1 MPKKSA
7 MASAVLALAAAALAA
22 QNSATVTNVPV
33 GSSYS
38 TDGAHAVSGVRIRAL
53 PDGTV
58 FFLVPSSDRIVSM
71 NGNSFKQWQIRPD
84 KSIGANPVDFELDG
98 NVMWFIC
105 NGESLIDAGRSIF
118 ARLDTSTGAL
128 REWIL
133 PGSKPAGFYRAPDGK
148 VWLPQTDGRLQSL
161 DLATLQVLDYRSRN
175 TAGTVFTFAY
185 SDIVPGPDGALWMTD
200 FGNNRIVRFVPG
212 ADTETSWT
220 FLDPNL
226 GRNNPSQIQFDQD
239 GRLWICQL
247 SGNALHVFDPVTNLL
262 AVYSGFLTPIHF
274 EMFQGRLYV
283 AEAAGSSGSVAVLD
297 PSIALPGGRVLA
309 PLTVPVRHVVNPK
322 PALIRNSVIT
332 PTTFTS
338 TVNSFGTSEMP
349 VTLGAAGRGLLRTA
363 FPGTSAFGITVADGY
378 IWTGSNGAL
387 VRLQLQNIGADRDLA
402 VPIAFEAASN
412 PSVTLAQDRVDFTFA
427 NAGGSTVS
435 GNLLFLYSPA
445 ALTAS
450 IPFTVAPNS
459 TAVVEDIFHGLL
471 GPGFSVSG
479 PVRVQV
485 TSGTASDL
493 TASARNA
500 HTRDDG
506 AAFGFA
512 LQAVDTT
519 ACLGVGD
526 QATLFFGIRD
536 AETTTLGLFTSS
548 AGIGSHGTLT
558 LVGADGTSRGILP
571 FNLANNTLEEFKP
584 AASAFSLP
592 AHSGDSVLITGGP
605 GSLRA
610 YTRIVDSGSLDA
622 ALSLPARA
630 LDDAVLP
637 YAITGLDADGI
648 GPVSDLFLSNPDQA
662 NKANV
667 VVFYYA
673 GGATGA
679 PLSATLT
686 LAPGSTQVT
695 ADVLQTLF
703 AVTSGSGA
711 LLVSS
716 DTPIASAARVAARR
730 SDGDYA
736 TMVNGYAGSQTVPP
750 GGSSTASGLQEIPAV
765 RSTDLVLF
773 NRGNPTTV
781 TVVGFD
787 GNGSEISSFAI
798 DLGTGESRRLAA
810 VLHTLELDG
819 PGEIRNARVRLDA
832 LPGSQI
838 YAAFIQTDAVSGD
851 MEFVALQSQQPA
863 AGASASRVGRARIVS
878 SRGSGRNLADIPHR

>member
-1 MPKKSA
+1 MPDKSA

-22 QNSATVTNVPV
+22 QNSATVANVSL
-33 GSSYS
+33 GSSYA
-38 TDGAHAVSGVRIRAL
+38 TDGAHAVSGVSIRAL
-53 PDGTV
+53 PDGTIW
-58 FFLVPSSDRIVSM
+58 FMVPSSDRIVSM
-71 NGNSFKQWQIRPD
+71 QGNTFKQWQIRPD
-84 KSIGANPVDFELDG
+84 ASIGANPVDFQLDG

-128 REWIL
+128 REWVL

-161 DLATLQVLDYRSRN
+161 DLETLQVLDYRSRS
-175 TAGTVFTFAY
+175 TDGTVFTFAY
-185 SDIVPGPDGALWMTD
+185 SDIVPGADGALWMTD
-200 FGNNRIVRFVPG
+200 FGNNRIVRFEPG

-226 GRNNPSQIQFDQD
+226 GRENPSQIQFDQD

-247 SGNALHVFDPVTNLL
+247 SGNAINMFDPVTNIL
-262 AVYSGFLTPIHF
+262 AAYRGFLSPIHF
-274 EMFQGRLYV
+274 DISQGRIYV
-283 AEAAGSSGSVAVLD
+283 AEAASTNGSVAVLD
-297 PSIALPGGRVLA
+297 PSLAFPGASVLT
-309 PLTVPVRHVVNPK
+309 PTTVPVRHVVNPK
-322 PALIRNSVIT
+322 PALIRDSLIT

-338 TVNSFGTSEMP
+338 TVSFFGTPDMP
-349 VTLGAAGRGLLRTA
+349 VVLGDAGSGILRTG
-363 FPGTSAFGITVADGY
+363 FSGTNAFGITLAGGY

-387 VRLQLQNIGADRDLA
+387 LRLQLQNIGADVDLA
-402 VPIAFEAASN
+402 VPIALEAASN

-427 NAGGSTVS
+427 NAGGSTIS

-445 ALTAS
+445 ALTAT

-459 TAVVEDIFHGLL
+459 TSVAEDIFHDLL
-471 GPGFSVSG
+471 GPNFSVSG

-485 TSGTASDL
+485 TGGTASDL

-526 QATLFFGIRD
+526 QPTLFTGARD
-536 AETTTLGLFTSS
+536 AETTILGLYTSS
-548 AGIGSHGTLT
+548 AGIGAQGTLT
-558 LVGADGTSRGILP
+558 LVSADGTARAVLP
-571 FNLANNTLEEFKP
+571 YNLVNNTLEEFKP
-584 AASAFSLP
+584 AASAFGLP
-592 AHSGDSVLITGGP
+592 AQAGDRVSVTGGP

-610 YTRIVDSGSLDA
+610 YTRIVDSGTRDT
-622 ALSLPARA
+622 ALSLPTKA
-630 LDDAVLP
+630 LNDAVFP
-637 YAITGLDADGI
+637 HAITGLNTDGI
-648 GPVSDLFLSNPDQA
+648 GPVSDLFLSNPDPA
-662 NKANV
+662 STANV

-673 GGATGA
+673 EGA
-679 PLSATLT
+679 PGAPVSAVLT

-695 ADVLQTLF
+695 ADVLQALF

-711 LLVSS
+711 LLISS
-716 DTPIASAARVAARR
+716 DTPIAAALRVAARQ

-736 TMVNGYAGSQTVPP
+736 TMVNGYSGSQMVPP
-750 GGSSTASGLQEIPAV
+750 GGSSSASGLQEIPDV

-787 GNGSEISSFAI
+787 GNGSEISRFAVA
-798 DLGTGESRRLAA
+798 LGAGESRRLAA

-832 LPGSQI
+832 PAGSQI
-838 YAAFIQTDAVSGD
+838 YAAFLQTDSVSGD
-851 MEFVALQSQQPA
+851 VEFAALQLKPPA
-863 AGASASRVGRARIVS
+863 SNSVVGRNRVVSNRAAARKTVDLP
-878 SRGSGRNLADIPHR
+878 RR